1 MVLGPALESDYGSSL
16 EAIVK
21 ILRKDLPFIPNFG
34 FEVVD
39 VRDIASL
46 HRIVMENPASVGE
59 RILAS
64 RDFVWFKSIA
74 EIIDRL
80 YPERKIP
87 KRVMPNLLTKILSF
101 FIPELKQITTDLGRE
116 KELTAK
122 TQLSLVGHLES

>member
-21 ILRKDLPFIPNFG
+21 ILRRDLPFIPNFG
-34 FEVVD
+34 FEIVD

-101 FIPELKQITTDLGRE
+101 FIPELKQITKDLGRE
-116 KELTAK
+116 KK
-122 TQLSLVGHLES
+122 N